1 MNSAASFTRQ
11 DRRWRVR
18 QVLRDFNVRLHTEA
32 TSQAAR
38 AAGGFGEK
46 LYAVWAEGKQVS
58 LPGPH
63 AKAKADAERL
73 MTDAIM
79 AIFTGDGR

>member
-1 MNSAASFTRQ
+1 MTFSEK

-18 QVLRDFNVRLHTEA
+18 EVLRSFNVRLHTEA
-32 TSQAAR
+32 TSRAAR

-46 LYAVWAEGKQVS
+46 LYAVWHEGKQAS
-58 LPGPH
+58 LPGSH

-73 MTDAIM
+73 KTDAIM
-79 AIFTGDGR
+79 AIFVERES